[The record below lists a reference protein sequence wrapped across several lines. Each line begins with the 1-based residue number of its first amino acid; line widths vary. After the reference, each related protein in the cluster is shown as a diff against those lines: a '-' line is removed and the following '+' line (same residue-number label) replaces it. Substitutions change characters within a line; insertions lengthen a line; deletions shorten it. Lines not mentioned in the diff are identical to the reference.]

1 MAHVAPLH
9 SVRRRNVHYDEGA
22 VHPMHRLRTLPSI

>member
-9 SVRRRNVHYDEGA
+9 SVRRRNVHCDEGA
-22 VHPMHRLRTLPSI
+22 LHPARRLRTLPSI